1 MWEYESNYLLAVGG
15 SWSELK
21 CLLAAND
28 DLIDKIEPL
37 PSAAI
42 KPKAAERYP
51 ICDRSAKINKTCWH
65 CLPCEIECPA
75 ATLQVRMP
83 YHMQ

>member
-1 MWEYESNYLLAVGG
+1 MREYESNHLLAVGG

-28 DLIDKIEPL
+28 DLIGKIEPPL
-37 PSAAI
+37 SATS
-42 KPKAAERYP
+42 KRKAAERYP
-51 ICDRSAKINKTCWH
+51 SCGRWAKINKTCWH
-65 CLPCEIECPA
+65 CLPCEIEYPA
-75 ATLQVRMP
+75 AALQVRMP